1 MVGLVRRAAD
11 TSAKGTNASV
21 IAITRRLML
30 LYAYSSARGSVS
42 SLHVHLLGVVSHH
55 FMYIAATKMAAANAK
70 AESHPAMSNPQ
81 KGGGG
86 RDSTHAS
93 RLRLAWPSTSAQSGS
108 NVQNDVNSG
117 RRTPSKNA
125 TFFVTKEKEKKKEER
140 RKKRKDCDGDEND
153 D

>member
-1 MVGLVRRAAD
+1 MR
-11 TSAKGTNASV
+11 
-21 IAITRRLML
+21 I
-30 LYAYSSARGSVS
+30 
-42 SLHVHLLGVVSHH
+42 HLLGAVSHH
-55 FMYIAATKMAAANAK
+55 FMYIAATKIAAANAK

-125 TFFVTKEKEKKKEER
+125 TFFCYERKRNKKEKKEE
-140 RKKRKDCDGDEND
+140 KRGKIVMVMREMIDCDASLTHTQKKTHTKKTKLQ
-153 D
+153 

>member
-1 MVGLVRRAAD
+1 MH
-11 TSAKGTNASV
+11 
-21 IAITRRLML
+21 I
-30 LYAYSSARGSVS
+30 
-42 SLHVHLLGVVSHH
+42 HLLGAVSHH
-55 FMYIAATKMAAANAK
+55 FMYIAATKIAAANAK

-108 NVQNDVNSG
+108 NVQKEVNSG

-125 TFFVTKEKEKKKEER
+125 TFFVRKKKKKKKEKER
-140 RKKRKDCDGDEND
+140 RKKGKDCDGDEKD